1 VFRCCSDDVVERM
14 TASDRNIA
22 MDIWF
27 ADVSFFSD
35 NLKTQTMYCWANK
48 KYKIGF
54 REEFPEDGGT

>member
-1 VFRCCSDDVVERM
+1 M